1 MLRQEQ
7 IAAVID
13 SQKITFLNKG
23 GQLLRAALAEVPVAD
38 NFVTIITGLRR
49 CGKSTLLLQFMQ
61 KNYSDALYLNF
72 EDIRLTA
79 FSSNDF
85 LRLKDEI
92 TQREIRVLFFDEIQL
107 VDRWEIFIH
116 QLLNEGYTVFVT
128 GSNASLLSREMGTH
142 LTGRHLS
149 MELFP
154 FSYEEF
160 LQYKGIQADE
170 RSLSEYLRLGGVPDY
185 VKNNMQQILI
195 SLVEDILIRDIAVR
209 YGIRDVAALNQ
220 LLMYLMS
227 NVGTPV
233 SANKLTG
240 MFGIK
245 SSTTILDFFNYYADS
260 YLLDFVPQ
268 FSYSLK
274 VQARNPKK
282 IYAMDTGFVDA
293 ISIASTQNLGRK
305 LENLI
310 FLHLRRK
317 YKDIRYFKDKGECDF
332 IAMERGRP
340 KQVIQT
346 CYEITDENFDR
357 EINGLMEAMKT
368 LGISE
373 GWIVTMHQADRFAM
387 GDQTITMI
395 PAHEFMMMK

>member
-1 MLRQEQ
+1 
-7 IAAVID
+7 
-13 SQKITFLNKG
+13 
-23 GQLLRAALAEVPVAD
+23 
-38 NFVTIITGLRR
+38 
-49 CGKSTLLLQFMQ
+49 
-61 KNYSDALYLNF
+61 
-72 EDIRLTA
+72 
-79 FSSNDF
+79 
-85 LRLKDEI
+85 
-92 TQREIRVLFFDEIQL
+92 
-107 VDRWEIFIH
+107 
-116 QLLNEGYTVFVT
+116 
-128 GSNASLLSREMGTH
+128 
-142 LTGRHLS
+142 

-160 LQYKGIQADE
+160 LRFKGEQA
-170 RSLSEYLRLGGVPDY
+170 SEASVQAYLQSGGVPDY

-195 SLVEDILIRDIAVR
+195 SLVEDILIRDIAIR

-274 VQARNPKK
+274 AQARNPKK
-282 IYAMDTGFVDA
+282 IYAMDTGFIDA

-317 YKDIRYFKDKGECDF
+317 YKDIRFFKDKGECDF
-332 IAMERGRP
+332 VVFEKGQP
-340 KQVIQT
+340 LHLVQV
-346 CYEITDENFDR
+346 CYEVTDHNFDR
-357 EINGLMEAMKT
+357 EINGLLEAMKV
-368 LGISE
+368 LEMKE
-373 GWIVTMHQADRFAM
+373 GWIVTLQQADLFTK
-387 GDQTITMI
+387 DNQTIKMI
-395 PAHEFMMMK
+395 PAHEFMMRKV

>member
-1 MLRQEQ
+1 
-7 IAAVID
+7 
-13 SQKITFLNKG
+13 
-23 GQLLRAALAEVPVAD
+23 
-38 NFVTIITGLRR
+38 
-49 CGKSTLLLQFMQ
+49 
-61 KNYSDALYLNF
+61 
-72 EDIRLTA
+72 
-79 FSSNDF
+79 
-85 LRLKDEI
+85 
-92 TQREIRVLFFDEIQL
+92 
-107 VDRWEIFIH
+107 
-116 QLLNEGYTVFVT
+116 
-128 GSNASLLSREMGTH
+128 
-142 LTGRHLS
+142 

-154 FSYEEF
+154 FSYDEF
-160 LQYKGIQADE
+160 LQYNASQADE
-170 RSLSEYLRLGGVPDY
+170 KSLSEYLRLGGVPDY

-209 YGIRDVAALNQ
+209 YGIRDVVALNQ
-220 LLMYLMS
+220 LLVYLMS

-245 SSTTILDFFNYYADS
+245 SSTTILDFFNYYSDS

-293 ISIASTQNLGRK
+293 ISIASTQNLCRK

-317 YKDIRYFKDKGECDF
+317 YKNICYFKDKGECDF
-332 IAMERGRP
+332 VTMERGRP
-340 KQVIQT
+340 TQVIQT
-346 CYEITDENFDR
+346 YYEVTDENFDR
-357 EINGLMEAMKT
+357 EINGLLEAMKT

-373 GWIVTMHQADRFAM
+373 GWIVTMHQTDRFVM

-395 PAHEFMMMK
+395 PAHEFMMMKK